1 MKNCN
6 AMRKTHAETGCVNE
20 PLLTRAH
27 TQTQRSNCVFKPEG
41 VLVILILIIRGPEN
55 REKRK

>member
-1 MKNCN
+1 
-6 AMRKTHAETGCVNE
+6 MRKTHAETGCVNE